1 MTTSTG
7 NNIIDLNDARESR
20 KLKKKIARI
29 EDDIKEL
36 QAIQNILKES
46 MNNLTKYNKY
56 FNIKMHIGSTLE
68 LYREL
73 KHFIQ
78 QREEMIK
85 SLKIKDYYDV

>member
-7 NNIIDLNDARESR
+7 SNIIDLNDVRESR

-36 QAIQNILKES
+36 QNIQNLLKDS
-46 MNNLTKYNKY
+46 MNSLTKYNKY
-56 FNIKMHIGSTLE
+56 FNIKMHIGATLE